1 MCEYDAL
8 PEIGHACGH
17 NLIAQVGIGAGVGVK
32 TALERAGVTS
42 ARVTVLG
49 CPAEESGGGK
59 VDLIRAGAF
68 DDVDVAMMCH
78 PGFFNAPSTIILAM
92 QECVIVAL
100 MLFKFMS
107 RSHSG
112 SCISRVFVT
121 FTGRATHAA
130 GSPWEGVN
138 ALDAAVQAYTSVSC
152 MRQHMRPDWRVHGL
166 YNN

>member
-78 PGFFNAPSTIILAM
+78 PGFFNAASTIILAM
-92 QECVIVAL
+92 QECVIEAE
-100 MLFKFMS
+100 MCK
-107 RSHSG
+107 
-112 SCISRVFVT
+112 
-121 FTGRATHAA
+121 
-130 GSPWEGVN
+130 
-138 ALDAAVQAYTSVSC
+138 
-152 MRQHMRPDWRVHGL
+152 
-166 YNN
+166 